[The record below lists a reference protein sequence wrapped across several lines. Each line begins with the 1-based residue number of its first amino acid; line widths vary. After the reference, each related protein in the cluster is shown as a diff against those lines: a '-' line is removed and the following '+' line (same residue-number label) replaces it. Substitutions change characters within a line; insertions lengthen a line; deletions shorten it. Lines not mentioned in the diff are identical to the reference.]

1 MLNPE
6 VSLGSNKREQNS
18 IVLAA
23 SGGFCEEGAALAL
36 AWIAD
41 GIGVRSGLP
50 CFIVVPVPRLKV
62 QLDLLSRDTKMA
74 VLGLSLIFVLALVY
88 LYAPEDARTEALRY
102 LRKLSGGEGAVY

>member
-50 CFIVVPVPRLKV
+50 RLSWFPI
-62 QLDLLSRDTKMA
+62 LDLKSNW
-74 VLGLSLIFVLALVY
+74 IC
-88 LYAPEDARTEALRY
+88 
-102 LRKLSGGEGAVY
+102 